1 MVESLLIQTPK
12 RLGLRLRVVKY
23 FHDETAVE
31 SFHQ

>member
-1 MVESLLIQTPK
+1 MVESLVIQTPK
-12 RLGLRLRVVKY
+12 RLRLRVVKY